1 MPKPLMDGLPAGE
14 ESKFTSTP
22 VSVLHDVGVA
32 AVGRRLGCCTHSHR
46 SPVIPKGYIGFGQSR
61 VHNLLFSQQ
70 KERSPASFL
79 QHHGCMPKRLQ
90 CRARPGYSQSYPQAF
105 AVVLSTFFGAAKAT

>member
-46 SPVIPKGYIGFGQSR
+46 SPVIPKGYIGFGQAR
-61 VHNLLFSQQ
+61 VHNLLFIQQ

-79 QHHGCMPKRLQ
+79 QLMDACLSGCSAGHDRVTHK
-90 CRARPGYSQSYPQAF
+90 
-105 AVVLSTFFGAAKAT
+105 VIHKH